1 MIDSTAAGV
10 SEAKIKNRPFGAVDL
25 TKDHFLFIQKPP
37 SQGNCLLYFISFT
50 PRGHDRSLIGKV
62 DGEVWKM
69 ISKQTAEELA
79 RGMDK
84 REKNGQALKFV
95 NGENVL
101 SPLPGRE
108 LAVLFWALLEDDT
121 KKYTR
126 EIYQG
131 WQSLAREE
139 RWWLY
144 AKASS
149 PGQKKGMGWRRALYF
164 ALGGP
169 PAEPQPDIVKQAK
182 PKKKVDRKKGKAE
195 KQLSLLD
202 LNHKK

>member
-126 EIYQG
+126 AG
-131 WQSLAREE
+131 RVW
-139 RWWLY
+139 
-144 AKASS
+144 
-149 PGQKKGMGWRRALYF
+149 PGRKGGGCMPRPLHLVKKKGWAGD
-164 ALGGP
+164 GP
-169 PAEPQPDIVKQAK
+169 YISLWADLRLSLNLILSSKLNL
-182 PKKKVDRKKGKAE
+182 KKKWTEKKAR
-195 KQLSLLD
+195 LRS
-202 LNHKK
+202 N